1 LFKVRNDG
9 ILVRSPV
16 EGDYVLKILDMRGK
30 VMAAYEVAAG
40 RYEILVPASSLAT
53 GVTVL
58 DARAADGR
66 RFTGRVSRL

>member
-1 LFKVRNDG
+1 
-9 ILVRSPV
+9 
-16 EGDYVLKILDMRGK
+16 
-30 VMAAYEVAAG
+30 VAAG